1 VLDPSQG
8 LSGKTDSPES
18 PPDKPHDKFAGL
30 IPQVKAAFT
39 SLEHADVEY
48 LIIMIGATGKPDE
61 TIEARAHSTE
71 SLIHIKTRLD
81 KYFDR
86 LVEAYREAGL

>member
-1 VLDPSQG
+1 M
-8 LSGKTDSPES
+8 
-18 PPDKPHDKFAGL
+18 
-30 IPQVKAAFT
+30 
-39 SLEHADVEY
+39 EHADVEY